1 MENEP
6 VMDRSAGSANER
18 VYNFSPG
25 PAVLPLEVLE
35 RARDEMLSL
44 PGVGISVLEISHRSP
59 AFDRILE
66 ETLQAL
72 RQLLGIGDDYE
83 VLLMQGG
90 ASLQFS
96 MVPMNLL
103 RGRPGAAD
111 YILTGTWGQ
120 TGAKEARREGKV
132 HVAWDGGATGYDRLP
147 AAEEISLSDHP
158 EYVHVTSNE
167 TIQGVQWK
175 HDPHPGAAPLVCD
188 CSSDFMSRPIDV
200 SQYGLIYACA
210 QKNAGI
216 AGVTVVIIRK
226 DLLERSRDDLPTML
240 DYRTYAKNGSRPNT
254 PPVFAVYVLGLV
266 CQWLRDSMS
275 GLAAM
280 NRHNAA
286 KAKLLYDV
294 LDASGGFY
302 AGHARPECRS
312 DMNVTFRL
320 PDETLE
326 KAFLKAATARQLVDL
341 KGHRSVGG
349 IRASIYN
356 AMPVSGVESLRDYM
370 LEFQRSQRS

>member
-1 MENEP
+1 
-6 VMDRSAGSANER
+6 MDRSSAAVER
-18 VYNFSPG
+18 VFNFSPG

-35 RARDEMLSL
+35 RAQAELVAL
-44 PGVGISVLEISHRSP
+44 PGVGMSVLEISHRSP
-59 AFDRILE
+59 PFDRILE
-66 ETLQAL
+66 ETLQGL
-72 RQLLGIGDDYE
+72 RDLLKVGADHEI
-83 VLLMQGG
+83 VLLQGG

-103 RGRPGAAD
+103 RGQSGAAD
-111 YILTGTWGQ
+111 YILTGTWGT

-132 HVAWDGGATGYDRLP
+132 HVAWDGAATKYDRLP
-147 AAEEISLSDHP
+147 GVGEIALSP
-158 EYVHVTSNE
+158 RSAYVHITSNE

-175 HDPHPGAAPLVCD
+175 RDPDVGSAPLVCD
-188 CSSDFMSRPIDV
+188 CSSDFLSRPIDV
-200 SQYGLIYACA
+200 AKHGLIYACA

-240 DYRTYAKNGSRPNT
+240 DYRTYVSNGSRPNT
-254 PPVFAVYVLGLV
+254 PPVFAIYILGLV
-266 CQWLRDSMS
+266 CNWIRDAMG
-275 GLAAM
+275 GLAGM
-280 NRHNAA
+280 HKHNAA

-302 AGHARPECRS
+302 AGHARPDCRS

-320 PDETLE
+320 PDEALE
-326 KAFLKAATARQLVDL
+326 KEFVKAAAGRGLMDL

-356 AMPVSGVESLRDYM
+356 AMPVEGVTALRDFM
-370 LEFQRSQRS
+370 VDFQQARRA

>member
-1 MENEP
+1 MT
-6 VMDRSAGSANER
+6 DRSLVSVGER
-18 VYNFSPG
+18 VFNFSPG

-35 RARDEMLSL
+35 QARDELLAL

-66 ETLQAL
+66 ETLADL
-72 RQLLGIGDDYE
+72 KGLLGVGDGHE
-83 VLLMQGG
+83 VVLLQGG

-103 RGRPGAAD
+103 RGQAGAAD
-111 YILTGTWGQ
+111 SIVTGTWGA
-120 TGAKEARREGKV
+120 TAVKEARREGKV
-132 HVAWDGGATGYDRLP
+132 HLAWDGKATNYDRLP
-147 AAEEISLSDHP
+147 AAGEIALSDCP
-158 EYVHVTSNE
+158 AYVHITSNE

-175 HDPHPGAAPLVCD
+175 REPDVGGAALVCD
-188 CSSDFMSRPIDV
+188 CSSDFLSRPIDV
-200 SQYGLIYACA
+200 AKYGLIYACA

-216 AGVTVVIIRK
+216 AGVTAVIIRK

-240 DYRTYAKNGSRPNT
+240 DYRTHVKNGSRPNT

-266 CQWLRDSMS
+266 CRWIRDSVG
-275 GLAAM
+275 GLESMA
-280 NRHNAA
+280 RHNRA

-294 LDASGGFY
+294 IDASAGFY
-302 AGHARPECRS
+302 AGHARPDCRS

-320 PDETLE
+320 PDEATE
-326 KAFLKAATARQLVDL
+326 QEFVKGAAARRLVDL

-356 AMPVSGVESLRDYM
+356 AMPVEGVELLRDYM
-370 LEFQRSQRS
+370 LEFQRSRRS

>member
-1 MENEP
+1 MT
-6 VMDRSAGSANER
+6 DRSLASVGER
-18 VYNFSPG
+18 VFNFSPG

-35 RARDEMLSL
+35 RARDELLAL

-66 ETLQAL
+66 ETLADL
-72 RQLLGIGDDYE
+72 KGLLGVGDDYE
-83 VLLMQGG
+83 VVLLQGG

-103 RGRPGAAD
+103 RGQAGAAD
-111 YILTGTWGQ
+111 YVVTGTWGA
-120 TGAKEARREGKV
+120 TAIKEARREGKA
-132 HVAWDGGATGYDRLP
+132 HVAWDGAATNYDRLP
-147 AAEEISLSDHP
+147 AQGEIRLSAAP
-158 EYVHVTSNE
+158 AYVHVTSNE

-175 HDPHPGAAPLVCD
+175 HEPDVGAAPLVCD
-188 CSSDFMSRPIDV
+188 CSSDFLSRPIDV
-200 SQYGLIYACA
+200 AKYGLIYACA

-216 AGVTVVIIRK
+216 AGVTAVIIRK

-240 DYRTYAKNGSRPNT
+240 DYRTHVKNGSRPNT
-254 PPVFAVYVLGLV
+254 PAVFAVYVLGLV
-266 CQWLRDSMS
+266 CRWIRDSIG
-275 GLAAM
+275 GLDAM
-280 NRHNAA
+280 ARHNRA

-294 LDASGGFY
+294 LDASAGFY
-302 AGHARPECRS
+302 AGHARPDCRS

-320 PDETLE
+320 ADEATE
-326 KAFLKAATARQLVDL
+326 KEFVKGATARGLVDL

-356 AMPVSGVESLRDYM
+356 AMPVEGVEALRDYM
-370 LEFQRSQRS
+370 LEFQQSRQG